1 MKGIIMSKNIQ
12 LNDQET
18 HALLNISFDL
28 FDSIELKEKT
38 ILNYLEDFYDSEG
51 LNAKLLNHKKDYSY
65 ILELMTEYFDTK
77 LKKSILFNLEDK
89 IK

>member
-1 MKGIIMSKNIQ
+1 MPKNIQ
-12 LNDQET
+12 LNDREA

-28 FDSIELKEKT
+28 YDSIESKEKD
-38 ILNYLEDFYDSEG
+38 ILNYLEHFYDRKG
-51 LNAKLLNHKKDYSY
+51 LEAKLLDHKKEYSY
-65 ILELMTEYFDTK
+65 ILELMIEYFDSK

>member
-1 MKGIIMSKNIQ
+1 MKGIIMPKNIQ
-12 LNDQET
+12 LNDQEA
-18 HALLNISFDL
+18 HALLNIGLDL
-28 FDSIELKEKT
+28 YDSLELKEKT
-38 ILNYLEDFYDSEG
+38 ILNYLEDFYDRKG
-51 LNAKLLNHKKDYSY
+51 LESKLIDHIKDYSY